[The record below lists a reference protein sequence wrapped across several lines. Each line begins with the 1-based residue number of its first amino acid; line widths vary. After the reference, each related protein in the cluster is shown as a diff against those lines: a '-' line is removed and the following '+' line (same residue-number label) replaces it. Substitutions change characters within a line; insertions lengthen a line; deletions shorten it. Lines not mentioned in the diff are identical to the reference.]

1 MNIKGILRFLF
12 ALSIPALLVWFFL
25 NSERK
30 ANLEVQQYQEEQK
43 ANPTTDN
50 VIINDYQIRE
60 VDDENKL
67 RWQLISKQ
75 GKIIPETKDVDL
87 YEVLV
92 EYYEGPLVKMKLK
105 APKGI
110 ANEHEHWVELLSSGN
125 TLVRCESDGG
135 KSRFSCKKVKL
146 TKKNQFQADGGV
158 IIEWAEVAKVTG
170 DQATGVL
177 GSSGVQ
183 TVTVRGNTHSIITAN

>member
-1 MNIKGILRFLF
+1 MNVKGILKFLF
-12 ALSIPALLVWFFL
+12 AISIPTLLVWFFL
-25 NSERK
+25 NSEHK

-43 ANPTTDN
+43 ANPTTDS

-60 VDDENKL
+60 VDDDNKL
-67 RWQLISKQ
+67 RWQLLSKR
-75 GKIIPETKDVDL
+75 GTVLPETKDVDL
-87 YEVLV
+87 DEVLV

-110 ANEHEHWVELLSSGN
+110 ANEHEHWVDLLSTEN
-125 TLVRCESDGG
+125 TMVQCEGDGG

-146 TKKNQFQADGGV
+146 TKKNQFQAEGGV

-170 DQATGVL
+170 DRATGVL

-183 TVTVRGNTHSIITAN
+183 TVTVKGNTHSIITAK